1 MGLSRSAEARTGRL
15 ATKMDQRT
23 FRKINVDIA
32 QRIINGIDYS
42 TFDDQETHEK
52 DSRKRNQKY
61 ETIHESD
68 DNKDS

>member
-1 MGLSRSAEARTGRL
+1 
-15 ATKMDQRT
+15 MDQRT